1 MELRELT
8 LNDVEELLK
17 ITCHPE
23 VTKYTPN
30 VIQDRDTLVS
40 WLKSKPST
48 DREYM
53 ILLDERVIGEC
64 SLDEKSGY
72 IGIMLYPEYWRQGYG
87 TAAVKQLL
95 QMAEDAGLDEVSA
108 QTDRRNEAC
117 IALLEGVGFARCGM
131 GWSLSE
137 DDLEKPLNDL
147 QEILIF
153 KRSLGKNREA
163 NKCQSVCGDRLADIA
178 KRDVRRWI
186 GDNPQ

>member
-40 WLKSKPST
+40 WLKNKPST

-53 ILLDERVIGEC
+53 ILLDEWVIGEC
-64 SLDEKSGY
+64 SLDEKNGD

-95 QMAEDAGLDEVSA
+95 QMAEDVGLDEVSA

-117 IALLEGVGFARCGM
+117 IALLEGVDFVRCGM
-131 GWSLSE
+131 GWSLAE

-153 KRSLGKNREA
+153 KRSLGKESGG
-163 NKCQSVCGDRLADIA
+163 K
-178 KRDVRRWI
+178 
-186 GDNPQ
+186 

>member
-8 LNDVEELLK
+8 QNDVEELLK

-23 VTKYTPN
+23 VIKYTPN

-40 WLKSKPST
+40 WLKNKPST

-64 SLDEKSGY
+64 SLDEKSGD

-117 IALLEGVGFARCGM
+117 IALLEGVDFVRCGM

-137 DDLEKPLNDL
+137 DVLEKPLNDL
-147 QEILIF
+147 QEILVF
-153 KRSLGKNREA
+153 KRSLGKESGG
-163 NKCQSVCGDRLADIA
+163 K
-178 KRDVRRWI
+178 
-186 GDNPQ
+186 

>member
-8 LNDVEELLK
+8 LNDVDELLK

-30 VIQDRDTLVS
+30 VIRDRDTLVS
-40 WLKSKPST
+40 WLKDKPST

-53 ILLDERVIGEC
+53 ILQDEQVIGEC
-64 SLDEKSGY
+64 SLDEKSGD
-72 IGIMLYPEYWRQGYG
+72 IGIMLSPEYWRQGYG
-87 TAAVKQLL
+87 TAAVKKLL
-95 QMAEDAGLDEVSA
+95 QMAKGTGLDEVSA

-117 IALLEGVGFARCGM
+117 IALLEGVGFVRCGM
-131 GWSLSE
+131 GWSFSE

-153 KRSLGKNREA
+153 KRSLGKESGG
-163 NKCQSVCGDRLADIA
+163 K
-178 KRDVRRWI
+178 
-186 GDNPQ
+186 